1 MQLLE
6 VLCTITLL
14 LSLLEQ
20 SAYAKRRTCPNLSL
34 PNGRVRMQDRDREA
48 HFECKKNYTRLGD
61 ATAVCRGSN
70 IWSHPTPICIS
81 RGCPP
86 LGALPQ
92 MKVKKSYNGALFKF
106 TCPVGTER
114 TGPEVITCD
123 GREWSEDPPTCNS
136 INTMECDFE
145 KGICGWGQDTFDNF
159 EWTRM
164 SGATSTRGTGPP
176 GDHTTGSG
184 FYLFMKSSSPRKAG
198 DTARLISPE
207 YPPTLRNMCFE
218 FWYHT
223 KGPSNDDAVGSLEIY
238 ILPYTANIEE
248 SEPKFYHHRN
258 QGNEWH
264 RGLVKIPDHDH
275 KFKIVIVG
283 TRKGAY
289 ASDIAIDDLRMFN
302 CSEVTTTTMQ
312 TTTTTTKRAT
322 RMTVK
327 TGGKCPKLSLP
338 NGRVTMRKEG
348 RLAKFKCKKRYT
360 ILGDKSSK
368 CRRSNTWSHPTPICI
383 SRGCPPLGAFPQME
397 VEDRYNGAL
406 LKFTCP
412 VGTERTGPEVITCD
426 GREWSEDP
434 PTCNMTTTMM
444 KTTTTKRA
452 TSMTVKTGITDSVMT
467 ADRVRSTTSPASTR
481 EMAKNVTIEI
491 VPPGETTLPVP
502 STTTAKPVTTSS
514 VGPTTTTVVTTLQT
528 TPTMSSISATSTTS
542 TTTKMTT
549 PQRQTSTVSKLTSNT
564 KAPTVTMTSTPSTQR
579 PTSTSTSSAVT
590 SVYSFTSK
598 AKANATNGTVTTYEG
613 GTCPKLSLPNGHVE
627 MQVRGNF
634 AYFKCKKGY
643 TILGDEFA
651 ACRSSNTWSHPTPI
665 CVLTTTMM
673 KTTTTKRATSMTIKT
688 GITDSVMTADRVRST
703 TSPASTREMAKN
715 VTMEI
720 VPSGKTT
727 LPVPTTA
734 TAKSVKTS
742 SVSPTT
748 TTVFTTLQTTPTMT
762 TKSATS
768 TTSTTTEM
776 TTPQRQTSTVG
787 SSAKLSTNTKAPT
800 VTMTSTPATSTTSA
814 PTSPQRPTSTS
825 TSSAVTSVYSFTSET
840 KTNATNGNTTHEA
853 TTTTMQTTTTKR
865 ATSMTVKTG
874 STDSVMTADRVS
886 STTSPNV
893 QNVTIE
899 IVPSGK
905 ATLPVPTTTT
915 AKSVTTSS
923 VAPITT
929 TVLTTLQTTPTTT
942 STSAIHTTS
951 TTTKMTTQQRQT
963 STVGSSAKLS
973 TNTKAPTATMMST
986 LVTSTTTAPT
996 STQQRK
1002 PTSTSS
1008 TVTSVFNFS
1017 SMAQPNVTNGK
1028 VTPHKGESHVTHRLH
1043 SMSPRPDGNIKSSGD
1058 DDHFT
1063 GTIENDITT
1072 PSTSGKG
1079 TTSTIPPV
1087 VPAVADVRNTYKAS
1101 GERVMS
1107 LIIGISAGIIMGMI
1121 VTDILAWLWTR
1132 NQRRNK
1138 DPENAEDEL
1147 NMHTASDAAIK
1158 NT

>member
-20 SAYAKRRTCPNLSL
+20 SASVQSRKCPKLSL
-34 PNGRVRMQDRDREA
+34 PNGRVKMRVRGKFA
-48 HFECKKNYTRLGD
+48 YFKCKKRYTRLGD
-61 ATAVCRGSN
+61 RFAVCLQSET
-70 IWSHPTPICIS
+70 WSHPTPICIS

-92 MKVKKSYNGALFKF
+92 MEVEKSYNGALLKF

-164 SGATSTRGTGPP
+164 SGATPKRGTGPP

-184 FYLFMKSSSPRKAG
+184 FYLFMKSSSLRKAG

-218 FWYHT
+218 FWYHM
-223 KGPSNDDAVGSLEIY
+223 KGPSDDDAVGSLEIY
-238 ILPYTANIEE
+238 ILPYTASIEE

-312 TTTTTTKRAT
+312 TTTTTTTTTTTRAT
-322 RMTVK
+322 RVTVK
-327 TGGKCPKLSLP
+327 TGITDSVMTADRVRSTTSANRVRSITSPATTREMAKNVTIEIVPPDETTLPVHTTTTAKSVTTSSVGPITTTVVTTLQTTPTMTSTSTTSTTSTTTKMTTPQRQTSTVRFSAKLSINTKAPTATMTSTPAISTTSAPTSTQRPTLTSTSSAVTSVYSFTSETKTNAT
-338 NGRVTMRKEG
+338 NGTVTTHE
-348 RLAKFKCKKRYT
+348 A
-360 ILGDKSSK
+360 
-368 CRRSNTWSHPTPICI
+368 
-383 SRGCPPLGAFPQME
+383 
-397 VEDRYNGAL
+397 
-406 LKFTCP
+406 
-412 VGTERTGPEVITCD
+412 
-426 GREWSEDP
+426 
-434 PTCNMTTTMM
+434 TTTTM

-467 ADRVRSTTSPASTR
+467 AGRVNST
-481 EMAKNVTIEI
+481 
-491 VPPGETTLPVP
+491 
-502 STTTAKPVTTSS
+502 
-514 VGPTTTTVVTTLQT
+514 
-528 TPTMSSISATSTTS
+528 
-542 TTTKMTT
+542 
-549 PQRQTSTVSKLTSNT
+549 
-564 KAPTVTMTSTPSTQR
+564 
-579 PTSTSTSSAVT
+579 
-590 SVYSFTSK
+590 
-598 AKANATNGTVTTYEG
+598 
-613 GTCPKLSLPNGHVE
+613 
-627 MQVRGNF
+627 
-634 AYFKCKKGY
+634 
-643 TILGDEFA
+643 
-651 ACRSSNTWSHPTPI
+651 
-665 CVLTTTMM
+665 
-673 KTTTTKRATSMTIKT
+673 
-688 GITDSVMTADRVRST
+688 T

-727 LPVPTTA
+727 LPI
-734 TAKSVKTS
+734 S
-742 SVSPTT
+742 
-748 TTVFTTLQTTPTMT
+748 
-762 TKSATS
+762 
-768 TTSTTTEM
+768 
-776 TTPQRQTSTVG
+776 
-787 SSAKLSTNTKAPT
+787 
-800 VTMTSTPATSTTSA
+800 
-814 PTSPQRPTSTS
+814 
-825 TSSAVTSVYSFTSET
+825 
-840 KTNATNGNTTHEA
+840 
-853 TTTTMQTTTTKR
+853 
-865 ATSMTVKTG
+865 
-874 STDSVMTADRVS
+874 
-886 STTSPNV
+886 
-893 QNVTIE
+893 
-899 IVPSGK
+899 
-905 ATLPVPTTTT
+905 TTTT
-915 AKSVTTSS
+915 AKPATTPS

-942 STSAIHTTS
+942 STSATSTTS
-951 TTTKMTTQQRQT
+951 TTTKMTKQQRQT
-963 STVGSSAKLS
+963 STVGSSEKLS

-986 LVTSTTTAPT
+986 LVTSTNTAPT

-1008 TVTSVFNFS
+1008 AVTSVFNFS
-1017 SMAQPNVTNGK
+1017 SMAQTNVTNGK
-1028 VTPHKGESHVTHRLH
+1028 ITAHKGESHVTHRLH

-1058 DDHFT
+1058 DDQFT
-1063 GTIENDITT
+1063 GTIKNDITT

-1079 TTSTIPPV
+1079 KTSTTPPV
-1087 VPAVADVRNTYKAS
+1087 IPAVADVRNTYKAS
-1101 GERVMS
+1101 GGRVMS
-1107 LIIGISAGIIMGMI
+1107 LIIWISAGIIMGMI

>member
-136 INTMECDFE
+136 WKCPKLSLPNGRVMMPRGGRLAKFKCKKRYTILGDKSSKCQRSNTWSHPTP
-145 KGICGWGQDTFDNF
+145 ICISRGCPPL
-159 EWTRM
+159 
-164 SGATSTRGTGPP
+164 GALPQMKVKKSYNGALLKFTCPVGTERTGPEVITCD
-176 GDHTTGSG
+176 GREWSED
-184 FYLFMKSSSPRKAG
+184 
-198 DTARLISPE
+198 
-207 YPPTLRNMCFE
+207 PPTCN
-218 FWYHT
+218 
-223 KGPSNDDAVGSLEIY
+223 S
-238 ILPYTANIEE
+238 
-248 SEPKFYHHRN
+248 
-258 QGNEWH
+258 
-264 RGLVKIPDHDH
+264 
-275 KFKIVIVG
+275 
-283 TRKGAY
+283 
-289 ASDIAIDDLRMFN
+289 
-302 CSEVTTTTMQ
+302 
-312 TTTTTTKRAT
+312 
-322 RMTVK
+322 
-327 TGGKCPKLSLP
+327 GKCPKLSLP